1 MPNGWQFCSHSRWFF
16 SGISWQRFPWMH
28 HSSWLQAFFDKRLC
42 CRLVSGYWDLG
53 WWGWEGQW
61 RPLISSK
68 AILCLR
74 AKDSHVPWLIS
85 WVPRPGNRLPFPVLA
100 RVTPAPKFWPITC
113 ESSISRV
120 CAFLPREWL
129 SVYKQTCARKF
140 VQFCCKGGR
149 IGFMRRR
156 SPLWG
161 CVWGCRWSTPV
172 LLCDSFVWPSLSPY
186 FFSYLGLVQSP
197 SHLRTLM
204 SVTHL
209 LSPQAF
215 VKRAGNS
222 DSVRACEQRAKR
234 AEPYLGDKNRRRSL
248 RGGTCRLCFDAAH
261 PWDHILIS

>member
-100 RVTPAPKFWPITC
+100 RVTPALKFWPITC

-161 CVWGCRWSTPV
+161 CVWGVPLVYTRFALWFVCLALPLPV
-172 LLCDSFVWPSLSPY
+172 
-186 FFSYLGLVQSP
+186 FF
-197 SHLRTLM
+197 
-204 SVTHL
+204 L
-209 LSPQAF
+209 LSWSSPIAF
-215 VKRAGNS
+215 SPADSHVRNS
-222 DSVRACEQRAKR
+222 
-234 AEPYLGDKNRRRSL
+234 SL
-248 RGGTCRLCFDAAH
+248 ESPGLC
-261 PWDHILIS
+261 

>member
-1 MPNGWQFCSHSRWFF
+1 MPNGWQFCSHFRWFF

-28 HSSWLQAFFDKRLC
+28 HSLWLQAFFDKRLC

-61 RPLISSK
+61 RPLILSK

-74 AKDSHVPWLIS
+74 AKDSHIPWLIS

-100 RVTPAPKFWPITC
+100 RVTPALKFWPITC

-120 CAFLPREWL
+120 CAFLPRFSL
-129 SVYKQTCARKF
+129 SFAARAGGLDSCA
-140 VQFCCKGGR
+140 VEAPCGGVC
-149 IGFMRRR
+149 G
-156 SPLWG
+156 G
-161 CVWGCRWSTPV
+161 CGWSTPV

-215 VKRAGNS
+215 VKRAWNS

-234 AEPYLGDKNRRRSL
+234 AEPYLGDKNRRGSL